1 MNILIKNGR
10 VIDPVNERDVI
21 QDIAISGGKIQHVG
35 DVPASFVADISIDAS
50 DKLVLP
56 GFVDLN
62 ASLREPG
69 YEHKATIA
77 SETKAAVAAGY
88 TTVCCLPNTQ
98 PVLDTPSVAQLILDK
113 AEAAGYAKVRPL
125 GALTVALEGT
135 TLSEMYALKKAGC
148 VAMSQAP
155 NSNPNSQVLR
165 RALQYASTHDIL
177 VVLKPED
184 TAIKDDGCIHD
195 GAISSKLGLPG
206 IPTSAETVA
215 IAQIIELAE
224 ETGARVHLTG
234 ISSARAVSMIARA
247 QFTNNAISADVHAHQ
262 LHLTELDVGTFDANH
277 HTSPPLRTAEDRD
290 ALIAGVVQGVF
301 SVSSGHRP
309 HEEEAKQ
316 APFPSTE
323 SGTSSLETVFPL
335 MLKLVSDGL
344 MDWSQLVSR
353 LASGP
358 AEILGLDV
366 GNLSIQSA
374 ADICIVDPKTT
385 WLVNENHWLSRGIN
399 TPFWG
404 HQMTG
409 QVTHTLVNGRLVFEK

>member
-1 MNILIKNGR
+1 M
-10 VIDPVNERDVI
+10 IDPVNEWDGV
-21 QDIAISGGKIQHVG
+21 QDIAISGGKIQHLG
-35 DVPASFVADISIDAS
+35 AVPADFTAEVTIDAS

-69 YEHKATIA
+69 YEYKATIA
-77 SETKAAVAAGY
+77 SEAKAAVAAGY
-88 TTVCCLPNTQ
+88 TTVCCLPNTK
-98 PVLDTPSVAQLILDK
+98 PILDTPSVAQLVIDK
-113 AEAAGYAKVRPL
+113 AADAGYAKILPL
-125 GALTVALEGT
+125 GALTVALEGKI
-135 TLSEMYALKKAGC
+135 LSEMYALKKAGC
-148 VAMSQAP
+148 VAVSQAP
-155 NSNPNSQVLR
+155 NSNINSQALR
-165 RALQYASTHDIL
+165 RALQYASTHDML

-184 TAIKDDGCIHD
+184 LAIKDDGCIHD
-195 GAISSKLGLPG
+195 GAISSKLGLSG

-234 ISSARAVSMIARA
+234 VSSARAVSMIAQA
-247 QFTNNAISADVHAHQ
+247 QSSNKLISADVHAHQ
-262 LHLTELDVGTFDANH
+262 LQLTELDVGTFDANY

-290 ALIAGVVQGVF
+290 ALTAGVAQGVF

-323 SGTSSLETVFPL
+323 SGISSLETVLPL
-335 MLKLVSDGL
+335 MLKLVADGL
-344 MDWSQLVSR
+344 MNWSQLVSR
-353 LASGP
+353 LAADP
-358 AEILGLDV
+358 AKILGLKA
-366 GNLSIQSA
+366 GNLSLHSV
-374 ADICIVDPKTT
+374 ADICILDPKAT
-385 WLVNENHWLSRGIN
+385 WLVNENNWYSSGIN